1 MPQANRWI
9 WEAPSITSVR
19 RLTSEMKGALVKKG
33 VFAPEVPTNR
43 ALMKRLLGAEGLRPY
58 DKEWWH
64 YQERMSMPEVRKR
77 YHLLDF

>member
-1 MPQANRWI
+1 M
-9 WEAPSITSVR
+9 
-19 RLTSEMKGALVKKG
+19 KKG

-77 YHLLDF
+77 YRLLDF